1 MHRGRYLA
9 MYGKT
14 ESNKHFLQYVDKI
27 EIDEE
32 KIEAK
37 VRRPPFNSLA
47 VFRRLTGG
55 TCLHRWPRR
64 RKRSGRGPM
73 PANIS
78 SDRGLCEERHF
89 RFSPSHGGHGAPR

>member
-1 MHRGRYLA
+1 MHRGRDLP

-37 VRRPPFNSLA
+37 VRIPLHSPASGVALVADCGCVLA
-47 VFRRLTGG
+47 G
-55 TCLHRWPRR
+55 
-64 RKRSGRGPM
+64 GRGE
-73 PANIS
+73 
-78 SDRGLCEERHF
+78 GK
-89 RFSPSHGGHGAPR
+89 GAAEARCPRI

>member
-1 MHRGRYLA
+1 

-37 VRRPPFNSLA
+37 VRRPPSNSVVLA
-47 VFRRLTGG
+47 ADWGYVLAG
-55 TCLHRWPRR
+55 
-64 RKRSGRGPM
+64 GRGE
-73 PANIS
+73 
-78 SDRGLCEERHF
+78 GK
-89 RFSPSHGGHGAPR
+89 GAAEARCPRI

>member
-37 VRRPPFNSLA
+37 VRRPPSTLW
-47 VFRRLTGG
+47 RCSGG
-55 TCLHRWPRR
+55 
-64 RKRSGRGPM
+64 
-73 PANIS
+73 
-78 SDRGLCEERHF
+78 
-89 RFSPSHGGHGAPR
+89 

>member
-37 VRRPPFNSLA
+37 VRRPPSNSVVLA
-47 VFRRLTGG
+47 ADWGYVLAQVAAE
-55 TCLHRWPRR
+55 
-64 RKRSGRGPM
+64 K
-73 PANIS
+73 
-78 SDRGLCEERHF
+78 EKERQ
-89 RFSPSHGGHGAPR
+89 RPDAREYK

>member
-37 VRRPPFNSLA
+37 VRRPPPPTLWRCF
-47 VFRRLTGG
+47 GG
-55 TCLHRWPRR
+55 
-64 RKRSGRGPM
+64 
-73 PANIS
+73 
-78 SDRGLCEERHF
+78 
-89 RFSPSHGGHGAPR
+89 

>member
-37 VRRPPFNSLA
+37 VRTP
-47 VFRRLTGG
+47 
-55 TCLHRWPRR
+55 
-64 RKRSGRGPM
+64 
-73 PANIS
+73 
-78 SDRGLCEERHF
+78 
-89 RFSPSHGGHGAPR
+89 SPSGSTLLWWLTVGALQVAAEKEKERQRPDAREYK

>member
-37 VRRPPFNSLA
+37 VRIPPPSGPTLLWWLTVGACLQVAAEKEKERQRPDA
-47 VFRRLTGG
+47 REY
-55 TCLHRWPRR
+55 
-64 RKRSGRGPM
+64 K
-73 PANIS
+73 
-78 SDRGLCEERHF
+78 
-89 RFSPSHGGHGAPR
+89 

>member
-37 VRRPPFNSLA
+37 VRRPPSPLQLSGVVLVADWGYVLA
-47 VFRRLTGG
+47 G
-55 TCLHRWPRR
+55 
-64 RKRSGRGPM
+64 GRGE
-73 PANIS
+73 
-78 SDRGLCEERHF
+78 GK
-89 RFSPSHGGHGAPR
+89 GAAEARCPRI